1 MKVFAFSIVVITE
14 QDKAAF
20 FRLCGVRRIQRSTK
34 SLDLDMQIFAETPR
48 LILREILPADAP
60 GMFELDSD
68 PDVHRYLGNNPI
80 KTLEEAVAGIA
91 FIRQQYADYGIG
103 RWAVIE
109 KATGEFTGWAGLK
122 FMTETRNG
130 RANFYDVGYRFIK
143 RYWGKGYATEAAIAS
158 VNYGFDVLK
167 LDELFGM
174 ADVDNIGSNKAL
186 QKAGLKYVE
195 DFEHAGVNHNWYH
208 LMRNTK

>member
-1 MKVFAFSIVVITE
+1 
-14 QDKAAF
+14 
-20 FRLCGVRRIQRSTK
+20 
-34 SLDLDMQIFAETPR
+34 MQIFAQTPR
-48 LILREILPADAP
+48 LILREMLPTDAP

-80 KTLEEAVAGIA
+80 KTIKEAQQVIA
-91 FIRQQYADYGIG
+91 FIRQQYASYGIG

-109 KATGEFTGWAGLK
+109 KATGDFTGWAGLK
-122 FMTETRNG
+122 FTTEERNG
-130 RANFYDVGYRFIK
+130 HNNYYDVGYRFIK
-143 RYWGKGYATEAAIAS
+143 RYWGRGYATEAAIAS

-174 ADVDNIGSNKAL
+174 ADVENIASNKAL

-195 DFEHAGVNHNWYH
+195 DFDHAGIRHSWYR
-208 LMRNTK
+208 LQKEDR

>member
-1 MKVFAFSIVVITE
+1 
-14 QDKAAF
+14 
-20 FRLCGVRRIQRSTK
+20 
-34 SLDLDMQIFAETPR
+34 MQIFAETPR

-122 FMTETRNG
+122 YMTETRNG
-130 RANFYDVGYRFIK
+130 HKNFYDVGYRFIK

-158 VNYGFDVLK
+158 VKYGFDVLK
-167 LDELFGM
+167 LKELFGM
-174 ADVDNIGSNKAL
+174 ADVENVASNKAL
-186 QKAGLKYVE
+186 HKAGLKYVE
-195 DFEHAGVNHNWYH
+195 DFEHGSIRHSWYR
-208 LMRNTK
+208 LGKEDR

>member
-1 MKVFAFSIVVITE
+1 
-14 QDKAAF
+14 
-20 FRLCGVRRIQRSTK
+20 
-34 SLDLDMQIFAETPR
+34 MQIFTETDR
-48 LILREILPADAP
+48 LILREVLPTDAP

-68 PDVHRYLGNNPI
+68 PEVHRYLGNKPI

-91 FIRQQYADYGIG
+91 FIRQQYLDYGIG

-130 RANFYDVGYRFIK
+130 HSNFYDVGYRFIK

-167 LDELFGM
+167 LEELFGM
-174 ADVDNIGSNKAL
+174 ADVENIGSNRAL

-195 DFEHAGVNHNWYH
+195 DFEHAGILHSWYR
-208 LMRNTK
+208 LGKEYR

>member
-1 MKVFAFSIVVITE
+1 
-14 QDKAAF
+14 
-20 FRLCGVRRIQRSTK
+20 
-34 SLDLDMQIFAETPR
+34 MQIFAETDR
-48 LILREILPADAP
+48 LILREILPTDAQ

-68 PDVHRYLGNNPI
+68 PDVHRYLGNKPI
-80 KTLEEAVAGIA
+80 ETLEEAQQGIA
-91 FIRQQYADYGIG
+91 FIRQQYLDYGIG

-109 KATGEFTGWAGLK
+109 KATSEFTGWAGLK
-122 FMTETRNG
+122 FMTETRN
-130 RANFYDVGYRFIK
+130 RHTNFYDVGYRFIK

-195 DFEHAGVNHNWYH
+195 DFEHAGIRHSWYH
-208 LMRNTK
+208 LNR